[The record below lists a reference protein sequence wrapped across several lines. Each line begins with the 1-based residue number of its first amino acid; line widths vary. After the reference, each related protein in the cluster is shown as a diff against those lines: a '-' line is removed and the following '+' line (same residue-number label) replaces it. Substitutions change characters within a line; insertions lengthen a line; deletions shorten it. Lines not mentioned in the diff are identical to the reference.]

1 MHRGYENLISRAE
14 SRELRKKRRRG
25 ARNVHVCLKALLEV
39 GSVFLFFFFFI
50 FFGGV
55 SGLFRENKS
64 EACDHFA
71 LKSET
76 LCCKL
81 LQCEI
86 LYLCI

>member
-39 GSVFLFFFFFI
+39 GSVFLFFFFY
-50 FFGGV
+50 FFWGV
-55 SGLFRENKS
+55 SGLFKENKS

-86 LYLCI
+86 L